1 MHDEHNE
8 TQLSDA
14 ERTMFAALPRE
25 GAIDA
30 GQEDHLVDALRAE
43 GYFRKRQ
50 STTRWAFQL
59 AAALALFAGG
69 AYGGARYAE
78 RNSLERMLA
87 RKDLTVGDRVLLLQ
101 RAGSAYI
108 HAANGYAD
116 ATASIDSAATEVAS
130 QVLLGAAQA
139 VARRDMDRGA
149 SAWVAAMLKS
159 TSYSPQR
166 MISQ

>member
-1 MHDEHNE
+1 MHDERDE
-8 TQLSDA
+8 VQLSDT
-14 ERTMFAALPRE
+14 ERAMFAALPRE
-25 GAIDA
+25 RAINA
-30 GQEDHLVDALRAE
+30 GQEDHVVEALRSE
-43 GYFRKRQ
+43 GYFRRRQ
-50 STTRWAFQL
+50 PTSRWAFQL
-59 AAALALFAGG
+59 AAALALLASG

-108 HAANGYAD
+108 HAANAYAD
-116 ATASIDSAATEVAS
+116 ATASIDSSAVEVAS

-139 VARRDMDRGA
+139 VARRDLDRGM
-149 SAWVAAMLKS
+149 STWVAAMLQSNGK
-159 TSYSPQR
+159 SPQR